1 MEHTY
6 YYYLYYVYVYDNV
19 HHVYII
25 EYIDTLQQTEIIIL
39 DYLDFGW
46 KYLTIIP

>member
-6 YYYLYYVYVYDNV
+6 YYDVYVYDNV
-19 HHVYII
+19 HHVYTMHIG
-25 EYIDTLQQTEIIIL
+25 TLQQTEIIIS

-46 KYLTIIP
+46 KCLTIIL